1 MISPVMLN
9 VHIHLWMF
17 LADGLEEHLKVGSAE
32 VSLALEPGEQTVA
45 RHVLEVL
52 LTDVLQ
58 Q

>member
-1 MISPVMLN
+1 
-9 VHIHLWMF
+9 MF
-17 LADGLEEHLKVGSAE
+17 VADGVEEHLKVGSAE

-52 LTDVLQ
+52 LADVLQ